1 MGAMTNRLSEWLI
14 ETGTRRS
21 DFAKAI
27 GVVPSY
33 VTLLCSER
41 PAWPGRD
48 IAIRIR
54 EATGGRVSAD
64 DFLPSL
70 RAEPGTA
77 GTKRI
82 RRGELT
88 GR

>member
-1 MGAMTNRLSEWLI
+1 MSNRLAKWLAA
-14 ETGTRRS
+14 TNTKKT

-33 VTLLCSER
+33 VTLLCSDK

-54 EATGGRVSAD
+54 EVTGGAVTPDAFMPPAETSVSPP
-64 DFLPSL
+64 LPKEM
-70 RAEPGTA
+70 A
-77 GTKRI
+77 
-82 RRGELT
+82 
-88 GR
+88 